1 MDVILMG
8 VRMFRSFIAVCLVA
22 LGLAGCGSMR
32 LVDSDVRS
40 YTTPPLVPVGARYR
54 FERLPS
60 QQDQADTA
68 EQTQLEAI
76 VQPVL
81 AKAGLQRDD
90 AAAGYSVQ
98 ISVDVKVDPYAPWDQ
113 SSIGWWPGF
122 NFGRGVHGG
131 NVWFVNHH
139 SFRGWSGFGMSE
151 LPYYWYQVSLIIRS
165 LNTAQVVYET
175 HAAHDGRWAN
185 SQAILP
191 AMFEAALQG
200 FPNPPQGAR
209 HIDIEI
215 PR

>member
-1 MDVILMG
+1 MPPAMTSRASRRPVCPAWMATKCLTKKLFHWPHRPACRCSSFSPDFFGSHLKG
-8 VRMFRSFIAVCLVA
+8 VHMFRSVIAIFFAA
-22 LGLAGCGSMR
+22 LWLTGCSTTR
-32 LVDSDVRS
+32 LVDTDVRS
-40 YTTPPLVPVGARYR
+40 YATPPLVPVGARYR

-151 LPYYWYQVSLIIRS
+151 LPYYWYQVS
-165 LNTAQVVYET
+165 
-175 HAAHDGRWAN
+175 
-185 SQAILP
+185 
-191 AMFEAALQG
+191 
-200 FPNPPQGAR
+200 
-209 HIDIEI
+209 
-215 PR
+215 